1 MAPPSNRRPGFS
13 RRAQY
18 GLFFTYVG
26 AVVGLL
32 AGAVLLLLSAF
43 NPPAF
48 AALRRTIAE
57 VTTPASSGFAWVSD
71 GVSGVPSA
79 VGSYFAVHGENGRL
93 KKQLAAEQQQ
103 VSRAQTLIRENAKL
117 RGLLKLRDVG
127 SEIVVTARLV
137 NSSATSTRRYATL
150 NAGSWQGVRQ
160 GQPVREAS
168 GLIGQVVE
176 AGPNT
181 ARVLL
186 IVDAESIVPVRRT
199 RDGLP
204 AIAAGRGDGMIE
216 IRSAGAAAMIFRPGD
231 AFVTSGTGGIFPPDV
246 PVAHV
251 VTPGRDIAVAEP
263 AANPSALDFAIV
275 QPSFLPPPPPAP
287 SPTATPSPAASST
300 PAAAP

>member
-1 MAPPSNRRPGFS
+1 MAPPRNRRPGFS

-18 GLFFTYVG
+18 GLFLTYVG
-26 AVVGLL
+26 AIGGLL
-32 AGAVLLLLSAF
+32 LGGALLLMSAF

-48 AALRRTIAE
+48 AVLRRTLAE
-57 VTTPASSGFAWVSD
+57 VTTPVSSGMAWVTT

-79 VGSYFAVHGENGRL
+79 VGSYFAVHGENARL
-93 KKQLAAEQQQ
+93 RKQLAAEQQL
-103 VSRAQTLIRENAKL
+103 VSRAQTLIRENGKL

-150 NAGSWQGVRQ
+150 NAGNWQGVQ
-160 GQPVREAS
+160 HGQPVREAA
-168 GLIGQVVE
+168 GLVGQVTE

-199 RDGLP
+199 RDGVP

-231 AFVTSGTGGIFPPDV
+231 AFVTSGTGGIFPPDI

-251 VTPGRDIAVAEP
+251 VKPGRDIAVAEP
-263 AANPSALDFAIV
+263 AANPSTLDFAVV
-275 QPSFLPPPPPAP
+275 QPSFLPPPPPPAP
-287 SPTATPSPAASST
+287 APGASPT
-300 PAAAP
+300 PAAAPTAP

>member
-26 AVVGLL
+26 TIC
-32 AGAVLLLLSAF
+32 GALIGVVLLLVSLF

-48 AALRRTIAE
+48 AALRRTVAE
-57 VTTPASSGFAWVSD
+57 VTTPVSSALAWASD
-71 GVSGVPSA
+71 GVSSVPTA
-79 VGSYFAVHGENGRL
+79 IGSYFAVHSENARL
-93 KKQLAAEQQQ
+93 KKQIAAEQQS
-103 VSRAQTLIRENAKL
+103 VSRAQTLIRENGKL

-127 SEIVVTARLV
+127 AQIIVTARLV

-150 NAGSWQGVRQ
+150 NAGTWQGVRP

-251 VTPGRDIAVAEP
+251 VKPGRDIAVAEP
-263 AANPSALDFAIV
+263 AANPSTLDFAIV
-275 QPSFLPPPPPAP
+275 QPSFLPPPPPPPPAP
-287 SPTATPSPAASST
+287 TPSST
-300 PAAAP
+300 PTPTSTSAAQ

>member
-1 MAPPSNRRPGFS
+1 MAPPRNRRPGFS

-18 GLFFTYVG
+18 GLFLTYVG
-26 AVVGLL
+26 AISGALI
-32 AGAVLLLLSAF
+32 GAVLLLLSAF

-48 AALRRTIAE
+48 AALRRTVAE
-57 VTTPASSGFAWVSD
+57 VTTPVSSGMAWAAA

-79 VGSYFAVHGENGRL
+79 VGSYFTVHGENARL
-93 KKQLAAEQQQ
+93 RKQLAAEQQL
-103 VSRAQTLIRENAKL
+103 VSRAQTLIRENGKL

-150 NAGSWQGVRQ
+150 NAGSWQGVQ
-160 GQPVREAS
+160 HGQPVREPA
-168 GLIGQVVE
+168 GLVGQVVE

-199 RDGLP
+199 RDGVP

-251 VTPGRDIAVAEP
+251 IKPGRDIAVAEP
-263 AANPSALDFAIV
+263 EANPSTLDFAVV
-275 QPSFLPPPPPAP
+275 QPSFLPPPPPPAP
-287 SPTATPSPAASST
+287 APTAGASTTPAASPAA
-300 PAAAP
+300 P